1 MTNPVKLTIKPSF
14 GGHEKF
20 VFRDGWLKK
29 GVDAVSIIP
38 HIFSD
43 DQALVTL
50 GVGKNMVRSIR
61 HWCLATGVL
70 DEVPDGGRV
79 RPLAVSELGGRLFL
93 PPGWDPYLEDS
104 GTIWLLHWLLATNR
118 YRSLIW
124 NLVFSRFYE
133 AEFTKRQLGAFVAK
147 QLENMGVT
155 TTPGTIEREIDC
167 CLLTYVPSSQRRS
180 SAVTEES
187 LDCPLVDLDLI
198 RYNPED
204 NMYSFN
210 TGPKPSLPS
219 EVFGYGLLHFL
230 ETTAQSRRTVHVDEC
245 VYHEGSPGQI
255 FRLDENSVVEHLER
269 METLTGGA
277 IRIQESAGLPQ
288 VYLDSISEEMWQSLP
303 TELLK
308 RYYERH

>member
-1 MTNPVKLTIKPSF
+1 MNSAEPRIKPTF

-20 VFRDGWLKK
+20 VFRQGWLKK
-29 GVDAVSIIP
+29 GVDAVSDDP
-38 HIFSD
+38 AIFAD

-61 HWCLATGVL
+61 HWCLATGLL
-70 DEVPDGGRV
+70 DETPDGGRT
-79 RPLAVSELGGRLFL
+79 RPLAISALGGRLFL

-118 YRSLIW
+118 HRSLIW
-124 NLVFSRFYE
+124 HLVFSRFYE
-133 AEFTKRQLGAFVAK
+133 AEFTKRQLGAFVTK

-167 CLLTYVPSSQRRS
+167 CLLTYVSSSQRRS
-180 SAVTEES
+180 SAATEES

-198 RYNPED
+198 RYNQED

-210 TGPKPSLPS
+210 TGPKPSLPT
-219 EVFGYGLLHFL
+219 EVFGYGLIRFL

-269 METLTGGA
+269 MDELTGGA

-288 VYLDSISEEMWQSLP
+288 VYLDSISEETWQSLP

-308 RYYERH
+308 RYYECH